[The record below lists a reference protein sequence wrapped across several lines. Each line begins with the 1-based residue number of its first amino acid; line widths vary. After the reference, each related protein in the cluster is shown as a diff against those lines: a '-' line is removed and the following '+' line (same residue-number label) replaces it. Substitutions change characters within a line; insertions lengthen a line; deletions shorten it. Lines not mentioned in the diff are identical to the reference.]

1 MTSCLSALLEI
12 NEATEDFVEYNKC
25 GMPSAVD
32 SLLGLSLKLE
42 LLP

>member
-12 NEATEDFVEYNKC
+12 NEATGGFVEHNKC
-25 GMPSAVD
+25 GMPGAVD